1 MGSTLNRVNLL
12 HFLASQGMNIDPGL
26 GDEDWDGDGDGDGDG
41 TGPGVIVGPGRQQAD
56 LPECGTQ

>member
-12 HFLASQGMNIDPGL
+12 HFLASQGMNIDPNL
-26 GDEDWDGDGDGDGDG
+26 GDADWDGDGDGDGQG
-41 TGPGVIVGPGRQQAD
+41 GEGAD